1 MSDEKNTEAIEEL
14 DAAAEQVDDDA
25 AVVEETA
32 EETVADEAVAETA
45 EEAVSDTA
53 EEQQSATE
61 ALDEVDEKVEAAV
74 RHVAEEAE
82 AELKEAEE
90 KAERTPR
97 ERRSKQARAEKA
109 AKRGF
114 EEPAPAPAKTSLLSR
129 LGTGAWLGISA
140 ACLVAGLLL
149 GHFVIGGSA
158 SGADFSGKTTVAE
171 AELDNTLATYT
182 LNGQSHTLSVREV
195 IESAGT
201 LEEALNEDG
210 TYTLPSSETALNAA
224 RTAILNSEVESRG
237 IEVSDEDIAAYAEEN
252 LGTSDFEAI
261 GQTYGM
267 DAAAVEKLITDN
279 CRINALREQIIGTDL
294 PVAPEA
300 PATAEEGKED
310 EVTKEYADYII
321 ALAGDEWD
329 GEKGAWVDEASPYAT
344 ALDGADFTKDGASY
358 NAALSAYYV
367 AYQVYNEQSSAIS
380 EQWTDFLNGLLS
392 SASIQVGTLIS

>member
-1 MSDEKNTEAIEEL
+1 MSDEKNTEGIEEL
-14 DAAAEQVDDDA
+14 DTAAEQVVDD
-25 AVVEETA
+25 AVVEETP
-32 EETVADEAVAETA
+32 EETVADEAPA
-45 EEAVSDTA
+45 EEAVA
-53 EEQQSATE
+53 EGQETVAQV
-61 ALDEVDEKVEAAV
+61 LDEVDEKVEAAV

-90 KAERTPR
+90 QIERTPR
-97 ERRSKQARAEKA
+97 ERRSKQARAEKE

-114 EEPAPAPAKTSLLSR
+114 EEPVAAPAKASLLSR

-158 SGADFSGKTTVAE
+158 SGADFAGKTTVAE

-195 IESAGT
+195 MESAGT
-201 LEEALNEDG
+201 LDDFLSEDG
-210 TYTLPSSETALNAA
+210 TYKLPSSETAVNAA
-224 RTAILNSEVESRG
+224 RTAILNSEVELRG
-237 IEVSDEDIAAYAEEN
+237 IEVSADEVAAYAEQN

-279 CRINALREQIIGTDL
+279 CRINALREQVIGTDL

-329 GEKGAWVDEASPYAT
+329 AEKGAWVDEASPYAT
-344 ALDGADFTKDGASY
+344 ALDGADFSKDGASY
-358 NAALSAYYV
+358 NAAISAYYV
-367 AYQVYNEQSSAIS
+367 AYQVYNEQSATLSQ
-380 EQWTDFLNGLLS
+380 QWTDFLNGLLS
-392 SASIQVGTLIS
+392 SASIQVGTLVS

>member
-1 MSDEKNTEAIEEL
+1 MSDEKNTEGIEEL
-14 DAAAEQVDDDA
+14 DAAAEQVIDDA
-25 AVVEETA
+25 AVVEEAA
-32 EETVADEAVAETA
+32 EEVADEAPAEVADETVAE
-45 EEAVSDTA
+45 VA
-53 EEQQSATE
+53 EEQETVTQ

-90 KAERTPR
+90 EAEHTPR
-97 ERRSKQARAEKA
+97 ERRSKQARAEKE

-114 EEPAPAPAKTSLLSR
+114 EEPVAAPAKASLLSR

-158 SGADFSGKTTVAE
+158 AGADFSGKTTVAE

-201 LEEALNEDG
+201 LDDSLNEDG
-210 TYTLPSSETALNAA
+210 TYKLPSSETAVNAA

-237 IEVSDEDIAAYAEEN
+237 IEVSADEVAAYAEEN

-279 CRINALREQIIGTDL
+279 CRINALREQVVGTDL

-310 EVTKEYADYII
+310 EITKEYADYII

-329 GEKGAWVDEASPYAT
+329 AEKGAWVDEASPYAT
-344 ALDGADFTKDGASY
+344 ALDGADFSKDGASY
-358 NAALSAYYV
+358 NAAISAYYV
-367 AYQVYNEQSSAIS
+367 AYQVYNEQSTTIS
-380 EQWTDFLNGLLS
+380 QQWTDFLNGLLS
-392 SASIQVGTLIS
+392 NASIQVGTLVS

>member
-1 MSDEKNTEAIEEL
+1 MSDEKNTEGIEEL
-14 DAAAEQVDDDA
+14 DTAAEQVVDD

-32 EETVADEAVAETA
+32 EETVADEAPA
-45 EEAVSDTA
+45 EEAVA
-53 EEQQSATE
+53 EEQETVAQV
-61 ALDEVDEKVEAAV
+61 LDEVDEKVEAAV

-90 KAERTPR
+90 QIERTPR
-97 ERRSKQARAEKA
+97 ERRSKQARAEKE

-114 EEPAPAPAKTSLLSR
+114 EEPVAAPAKASLLSR

-158 SGADFSGKTTVAE
+158 SGADFAGKTTVAE

-195 IESAGT
+195 MESAGT
-201 LEEALNEDG
+201 LDDFLSEDG
-210 TYTLPSSETALNAA
+210 TYKLPSSETAVNAA
-224 RTAILNSEVESRG
+224 RTAILNSEVELRG
-237 IEVSDEDIAAYAEEN
+237 IEVSADEVAAYAEQN

-279 CRINALREQIIGTDL
+279 CRINALREQVIGTDL

-329 GEKGAWVDEASPYAT
+329 AEKGAWVDEASPYAT
-344 ALDGADFTKDGASY
+344 ALDGADFSKDGASY
-358 NAALSAYYV
+358 NAAISAYYV
-367 AYQVYNEQSSAIS
+367 AYQVYNEQSATLSQ
-380 EQWTDFLNGLLS
+380 QWTDFLNGLLS
-392 SASIQVGTLIS
+392 SASIQVGTLVS

>member
-1 MSDEKNTEAIEEL
+1 MSDEKNTEGIEEL
-14 DAAAEQVDDDA
+14 DTAAEQVVDD

-32 EETVADEAVAETA
+32 EETVADEASA
-45 EEAVSDTA
+45 EEAVA
-53 EEQQSATE
+53 EGQETVAQV
-61 ALDEVDEKVEAAV
+61 LDEVDEKVEAAV

-90 KAERTPR
+90 QIERTPR
-97 ERRSKQARAEKA
+97 ERRSKQARAEKE

-114 EEPAPAPAKTSLLSR
+114 EEPVAAPAKASLLSR

-158 SGADFSGKTTVAE
+158 SGADFAGKTTVAE

-195 IESAGT
+195 MESAGT
-201 LEEALNEDG
+201 LDDFLSEDG
-210 TYTLPSSETALNAA
+210 TYKLPSSETAVNAA
-224 RTAILNSEVESRG
+224 RTAILNSEVELRG
-237 IEVSDEDIAAYAEEN
+237 IEVSADEVAAYAEQN

-279 CRINALREQIIGTDL
+279 CRINALREQVIGTDL

-329 GEKGAWVDEASPYAT
+329 AEKGAWVDEASPYAT
-344 ALDGADFTKDGASY
+344 ALDGADFSKDGASY
-358 NAALSAYYV
+358 NAAISAYYV
-367 AYQVYNEQSSAIS
+367 AYQVYNEQSATLSQ
-380 EQWTDFLNGLLS
+380 QWTDFLNGLLS
-392 SASIQVGTLIS
+392 SASIQVGTLVS

>member
-1 MSDEKNTEAIEEL
+1 MSDEKNTEGVEEL
-14 DAAAEQVDDDA
+14 DTAAEQVIDDT
-25 AVVEETA
+25 AVVEEAA
-32 EETVADEAVAETA
+32 EEVADEAPAEVADETVAE
-45 EEAVSDTA
+45 VA
-53 EEQQSATE
+53 EEQETVTQ
-61 ALDEVDEKVEAAV
+61 ALDEADEKVEAAV

-90 KAERTPR
+90 EAERTPR
-97 ERRSKQARAEKA
+97 ERRSKQARAEKE

-114 EEPAPAPAKTSLLSR
+114 EEPVAAPAKASLLSR

-158 SGADFSGKTTVAE
+158 SGADFAGKTTVAE

-195 IESAGT
+195 MESAGT
-201 LEEALNEDG
+201 LDDFLSEDG
-210 TYTLPSSETALNAA
+210 TYKLPSSETAVNAA

-237 IEVSDEDIAAYAEEN
+237 IEVSADEVAAYAEQN

-279 CRINALREQIIGTDL
+279 CRINALREQVIGTDL

-329 GEKGAWVDEASPYAT
+329 AEKGAWVDEASPYAT
-344 ALDGADFTKDGASY
+344 ALDGADFSKDGASY
-358 NAALSAYYV
+358 NAAISAYYV
-367 AYQVYNEQSSAIS
+367 AYQVYNEQSATLSQ
-380 EQWTDFLNGLLS
+380 QWTDFLNGLLS
-392 SASIQVGTLIS
+392 SASIQVGTLVS

>member
-1 MSDEKNTEAIEEL
+1 MSDEKNTEGIEEL
-14 DAAAEQVDDDA
+14 DATAEQVVDD

-32 EETVADEAVAETA
+32 EETVADEAPA
-45 EEAVSDTA
+45 EEAIA
-53 EEQQSATE
+53 EGQE
-61 ALDEVDEKVEAAV
+61 AVAQVLDEVDEKVEAAV

-90 KAERTPR
+90 EAERTPR
-97 ERRSKQARAEKA
+97 ERRSKQARAEKE

-114 EEPAPAPAKTSLLSR
+114 EEPVAAPAKASLLSR

-158 SGADFSGKTTVAE
+158 SGADFAGKTTVAE

-195 IESAGT
+195 MESAGT
-201 LEEALNEDG
+201 LDDFLSEDG
-210 TYTLPSSETALNAA
+210 TYKLPSSETAVNAA

-237 IEVSDEDIAAYAEEN
+237 IEVSADEVAAYAEQN

-279 CRINALREQIIGTDL
+279 CRINALREQVIGTDL

-329 GEKGAWVDEASPYAT
+329 AEKGAWVDEASPYAT
-344 ALDGADFTKDGASY
+344 ALDGADFSKDGASY
-358 NAALSAYYV
+358 NAAISAYYV
-367 AYQVYNEQSSAIS
+367 AYQVYNEQSATLSQ
-380 EQWTDFLNGLLS
+380 QWTDFLNGLLS
-392 SASIQVGTLIS
+392 SASIQVGTLVS

>member
-1 MSDEKNTEAIEEL
+1 MSDEKNTEGIEEL
-14 DAAAEQVDDDA
+14 DATAEQVVDD

-32 EETVADEAVAETA
+32 EETVADEAPA
-45 EEAVSDTA
+45 EEAVA
-53 EEQQSATE
+53 EEQETVAQV
-61 ALDEVDEKVEAAV
+61 LDEVDEKVEAAV

-90 KAERTPR
+90 QIERTPR
-97 ERRSKQARAEKA
+97 ERRSKQARAEKE

-114 EEPAPAPAKTSLLSR
+114 EEPVAAPAKASLLSR

-158 SGADFSGKTTVAE
+158 SGADFAGKTTVAE

-195 IESAGT
+195 MESAGT
-201 LEEALNEDG
+201 LDDFLSEDG
-210 TYTLPSSETALNAA
+210 TYKLPSSETAVNAA
-224 RTAILNSEVESRG
+224 RTAILNSEVELRG
-237 IEVSDEDIAAYAEEN
+237 IEVSADEVAAYAEQN

-279 CRINALREQIIGTDL
+279 CRINALREQVIGTDL

-329 GEKGAWVDEASPYAT
+329 AEKGAWVDEASPYAT
-344 ALDGADFTKDGASY
+344 ALDGADFSKDGASY

-367 AYQVYNEQSSAIS
+367 AYQVYNEQSATLSQ
-380 EQWTDFLNGLLS
+380 QWTDFLNGLLS
-392 SASIQVGTLIS
+392 SASIQVGTLVS

>member
-1 MSDEKNTEAIEEL
+1 MSDEKNTEGIEEL
-14 DAAAEQVDDDA
+14 DATAEQVVDD

-32 EETVADEAVAETA
+32 EETVADEASA
-45 EEAVSDTA
+45 EEAVA
-53 EEQQSATE
+53 EGQETVAQV
-61 ALDEVDEKVEAAV
+61 LDEVDEKVEAAV

-90 KAERTPR
+90 QIERTPR
-97 ERRSKQARAEKA
+97 ERRSKQARAEKE

-114 EEPAPAPAKTSLLSR
+114 EEPVAAPAKASLLSR

-158 SGADFSGKTTVAE
+158 SGADFAGKTTVAE

-195 IESAGT
+195 MESAGT
-201 LEEALNEDG
+201 LDDFLSEDG
-210 TYTLPSSETALNAA
+210 TYKLPSSETAVNAA
-224 RTAILNSEVESRG
+224 RTAILNSEVELRG
-237 IEVSDEDIAAYAEEN
+237 IEVSADEVAAYAEEN

-279 CRINALREQIIGTDL
+279 CRINALREQVIGTDL

-329 GEKGAWVDEASPYAT
+329 AEKGAWVDEASPYAT
-344 ALDGADFTKDGASY
+344 ALDGADFSKDGASY
-358 NAALSAYYV
+358 NAAISAYYV
-367 AYQVYNEQSSAIS
+367 AYQVYNEQSATLSQ
-380 EQWTDFLNGLLS
+380 QWTDFLNGLLS
-392 SASIQVGTLIS
+392 SASIQVGTLVS

>member
-1 MSDEKNTEAIEEL
+1 MSDEKNTEGIEEL
-14 DAAAEQVDDDA
+14 DTAAEQVVDDT
-25 AVVEETA
+25 VVEETA
-32 EETVADEAVAETA
+32 EETVADEAPA
-45 EEAVSDTA
+45 EEAVA
-53 EEQQSATE
+53 EGQETVAQV
-61 ALDEVDEKVEAAV
+61 LDEVDEKVEAAV

-90 KAERTPR
+90 QIERTPR
-97 ERRSKQARAEKA
+97 ERRSKQARAEKE

-114 EEPAPAPAKTSLLSR
+114 EEPVAAPAKASLLSR

-158 SGADFSGKTTVAE
+158 SGADFAGKTTVAE

-195 IESAGT
+195 MESAGT
-201 LEEALNEDG
+201 LDDFLSEDG
-210 TYTLPSSETALNAA
+210 TYKLPSSETAVNAA
-224 RTAILNSEVESRG
+224 RTAILNSEVELRG
-237 IEVSDEDIAAYAEEN
+237 IEVSADEVAAYAEQN

-279 CRINALREQIIGTDL
+279 CRINALREQVIGTDL

-329 GEKGAWVDEASPYAT
+329 AEKGAWVDEASPYAT
-344 ALDGADFTKDGASY
+344 ALDGADFSKDGASY
-358 NAALSAYYV
+358 NAAISAYYV
-367 AYQVYNEQSSAIS
+367 AYQVYNEQSATLSQ
-380 EQWTDFLNGLLS
+380 QWTDFLNGLLS
-392 SASIQVGTLIS
+392 SASIQVGTLVS

>member
-1 MSDEKNTEAIEEL
+1 MSDEKNTEGIEEL
-14 DAAAEQVDDDA
+14 DTAAEQVVDD

-32 EETVADEAVAETA
+32 EETVADEAPA
-45 EEAVSDTA
+45 EEAVA
-53 EEQQSATE
+53 EEQETVAQVA
-61 ALDEVDEKVEAAV
+61 DEVDEKVEAAV

-90 KAERTPR
+90 QIERTPR
-97 ERRSKQARAEKA
+97 ERRSKQARAEKE

-114 EEPAPAPAKTSLLSR
+114 EEPVAAPAKASLLSR

-158 SGADFSGKTTVAE
+158 SGADFAGKTTVAE

-195 IESAGT
+195 MESAGT
-201 LEEALNEDG
+201 LDDFLSEDG
-210 TYTLPSSETALNAA
+210 TYKLPSSETAVNAA

-237 IEVSDEDIAAYAEEN
+237 IEVSADEVAAYAEQN

-279 CRINALREQIIGTDL
+279 CRINALREQVIGTDL

-329 GEKGAWVDEASPYAT
+329 AEKGAWVDEASPYAT
-344 ALDGADFTKDGASY
+344 ALDGADFSKDGASY
-358 NAALSAYYV
+358 NAAISAYYV
-367 AYQVYNEQSSAIS
+367 AYQVYNEQSATLSQ
-380 EQWTDFLNGLLS
+380 QWTDFLNGLLS
-392 SASIQVGTLIS
+392 SASIQVGTLVS

>member
-1 MSDEKNTEAIEEL
+1 MSDEKNTEGIEEL
-14 DAAAEQVDDDA
+14 DTTAEQVVDD

-32 EETVADEAVAETA
+32 EETVADEASA
-45 EEAVSDTA
+45 EEAVA
-53 EEQQSATE
+53 EGQETVAQV
-61 ALDEVDEKVEAAV
+61 LDEVDEKVEAAV

-90 KAERTPR
+90 QIERTPR
-97 ERRSKQARAEKA
+97 ERRSKQARAEKE

-114 EEPAPAPAKTSLLSR
+114 EEPVAAPAKASLLSR

-158 SGADFSGKTTVAE
+158 SGADFAGKTTVAE

-195 IESAGT
+195 MESAGT
-201 LEEALNEDG
+201 LDDFLSEDG
-210 TYTLPSSETALNAA
+210 TYKLPSSETAVNAA
-224 RTAILNSEVESRG
+224 RTAILNSEVELRG
-237 IEVSDEDIAAYAEEN
+237 IEVSADEVAAYAEQN

-279 CRINALREQIIGTDL
+279 CRINALREQVIGTDL

-329 GEKGAWVDEASPYAT
+329 AEKGAWVDEASPYAT
-344 ALDGADFTKDGASY
+344 ALDGADFSKDGASY
-358 NAALSAYYV
+358 NAAISAYYV
-367 AYQVYNEQSSAIS
+367 AYQVYNEQSATLSQ
-380 EQWTDFLNGLLS
+380 QWTDFLNGLLS
-392 SASIQVGTLIS
+392 SASIQVGTLVS

>member
-1 MSDEKNTEAIEEL
+1 MSDEKNTEGIEEL
-14 DAAAEQVDDDA
+14 DTAAEQVVDD

-32 EETVADEAVAETA
+32 EETVADEAPA
-45 EEAVSDTA
+45 EEAVA
-53 EEQQSATE
+53 EGQETVAQV
-61 ALDEVDEKVEAAV
+61 LDEVDEKVEAAV

-90 KAERTPR
+90 QIERTPR
-97 ERRSKQARAEKA
+97 ERRSKQARAEKE

-114 EEPAPAPAKTSLLSR
+114 EEPVAAPAKASLLSR

-158 SGADFSGKTTVAE
+158 SGADFAGKTTVAE

-195 IESAGT
+195 MESAGT
-201 LEEALNEDG
+201 LDDFLSEDG
-210 TYTLPSSETALNAA
+210 TYKLPSSETAVNAA
-224 RTAILNSEVESRG
+224 RTAILNSEVELRG
-237 IEVSDEDIAAYAEEN
+237 IEVSADEVAAYAEQN

-279 CRINALREQIIGTDL
+279 CRINALREQVIGTDL

-329 GEKGAWVDEASPYAT
+329 AEKGAWVDEASPYAT
-344 ALDGADFTKDGASY
+344 ALDGADFSKDGASY
-358 NAALSAYYV
+358 NAAISAYYV
-367 AYQVYNEQSSAIS
+367 AYQVYNEQSATLSQ
-380 EQWTDFLNGLLS
+380 QWTDFLNGLLS
-392 SASIQVGTLIS
+392 SASIQVGTLVS